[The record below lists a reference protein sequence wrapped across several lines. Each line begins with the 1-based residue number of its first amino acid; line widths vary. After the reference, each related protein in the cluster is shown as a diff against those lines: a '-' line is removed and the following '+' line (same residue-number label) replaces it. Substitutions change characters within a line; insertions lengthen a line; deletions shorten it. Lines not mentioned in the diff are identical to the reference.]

1 MSRSP
6 GAVDVLMATDLRF
19 PGGTTASIV
28 EEVTAQARAGYRT
41 SLLHIPSPIQR
52 PGVPFAPRI
61 RSLLESGMADLVLDG
76 PVHAKI
82 LVIRHPSVLT
92 AMPPWLPQV
101 TADHVLVV
109 VNQVPVDPRAHAPYY
124 DVLANHRAARRFSRE
139 EPVWAPIGPPVRAA
153 LTRFAPRIPILDYD
167 WTNIVDTDAWYTP
180 RDEAPGDHP
189 VIGRHTRGHW
199 SKWPADRQ
207 TLLAAYPADDR
218 YTVQVL
224 GGTEAPRDVLGYL
237 PTNWVDL
244 PFNSVAAAEFLGR
257 TDFVVYYHHPA
268 LIEAFGRTVL
278 EGAAS
283 GAVTIVDHRFKP
295 TFGPACVYAAPQ
307 EVRRIIDRMSVD
319 AEAYTA
325 QSNRALAYVR
335 DHFSY
340 EAHAARLAALI
351 GPAEPQADSSASD
364 AAWQGASD
372 SVDETH
378 TLVVDLRPRGAI
390 DATLIQQLDP
400 DSGLNGP
407 ATALLLVPAARVTD
421 EVREAADV
429 ETIPE
434 VVDDVPARDRHRYVR
449 ARVEG
454 ILETF
459 PQIRR
464 VVVIGDPEVVAPA
477 VPHEVV
483 LQRAEQDG
491 QQWSASEPVGRP
503 NAVGARSGR
512 SMAELA
518 QRGVNLVR
526 QRAPRPVIRLGLAS
540 KHAAR
545 ALHTQTLGRLAP
557 AGALLI
563 AQSEIPRL
571 PTPPSPI
578 SSRRPA
584 ALFVVT
590 DPSIPV
596 AETLRDIR
604 RRAVISNAFRPV
616 VLAPTTWIAESARHG
631 IAVETFV
638 LRRVATQAYTRQRSG
653 YLRRRIAEVVQAFQ
667 PASAMTIRGGPGN
680 SSSYLGEA
688 LDVAEELC
696 TQRTASG
703 DLD

>member
-1 MSRSP
+1 
-6 GAVDVLMATDLRF
+6 
-19 PGGTTASIV
+19 
-28 EEVTAQARAGYRT
+28 
-41 SLLHIPSPIQR
+41 
-52 PGVPFAPRI
+52 
-61 RSLLESGMADLVLDG
+61 
-76 PVHAKI
+76 
-82 LVIRHPSVLT
+82 
-92 AMPPWLPQV
+92 
-101 TADHVLVV
+101 VV

-124 DVLANHRAARRFSRE
+124 DVLANHRAARRFTRE
-139 EPVWAPIGPPVRAA
+139 EPVWAPIGPAVRNA
-153 LTRFAPRIPILDYD
+153 LTRFAPRIPMLDYD

-237 PTNWVDL
+237 PENWIDL

-283 GAVTIVDHRFKP
+283 GAVTIVDPLFKP
-295 TFGPACVYAAPQ
+295 TFGPACVYAAPY
-307 EVRRIIDRMSVD
+307 EVRQIIDRMTVD
-319 AEAYTA
+319 GDAYTA
-325 QSNRALAYVR
+325 QSNQALAYVR

-351 GPAEPQADSSASD
+351 GPPEPTPVRMEPDPASN
-364 AAWQGASD
+364 GLPD

-378 TLVVDLRPRGAI
+378 TLLIDLRQRAAL
-390 DATLIQQLDP
+390 DATLIQQLDT
-400 DSGLNGP
+400 DSDPQGS
-407 ATALLLVPAARVTD
+407 ATTLLLVPAATVTD
-421 EVREAADV
+421 QVSDAADV

-434 VVDDVPARDRHRYVR
+434 VVDDVPTRDRHRYVR
-449 ARVEG
+449 ARVGG

-464 VVVIGDPEVVAPA
+464 VVVIGEAEVVAPA
-477 VPHEVV
+477 VPHDVA
-483 LQRAEQDG
+483 LHRAEQDG
-491 QQWSASEPVGRP
+491 ERWYRSEPLGRS
-503 NAVGARSGR
+503 NAVVARSGR
-512 SMAELA
+512 SMSELA

-540 KHAAR
+540 KHVAR
-545 ALHTQTLGRLAP
+545 ALQTRTLGRLAP

-563 AQSEIPRL
+563 EHSEIPRL

-584 ALFVVT
+584 ALFVIA
-590 DPSIPV
+590 DPSIP
-596 AETLRDIR
+596 AAATLREIR

-638 LRRVATQAYTRQRSG
+638 LRRVATQAYTRQWSG
-653 YLRRRIAEVVQAFQ
+653 YLRRRMAEVVQAFQ

-680 SSSYLGEA
+680 SLSYLAEA
-688 LDVAEELC
+688 LDVAEELG
-696 TQRTASG
+696 TQRSASG

>member
-124 DVLANHRAARRFSRE
+124 DVLANHRAARRFTRE
-139 EPVWAPIGPPVRAA
+139 EPVWAPIGPAVRNA
-153 LTRFAPRIPILDYD
+153 LTRFAPRIPMLDYD

-237 PTNWVDL
+237 PENWIDL

-283 GAVTIVDHRFKP
+283 GAVTIVDPLFKP
-295 TFGPACVYAAPQ
+295 TFGPACVYAAPY
-307 EVRRIIDRMSVD
+307 EVRQIIDRMTVD
-319 AEAYTA
+319 GDAYTA
-325 QSNRALAYVR
+325 QSNQALAYVR

-351 GPAEPQADSSASD
+351 GPPEPTPVRMEPDPASN
-364 AAWQGASD
+364 GLPD

-378 TLVVDLRPRGAI
+378 TLLIDLRQRAAL
-390 DATLIQQLDP
+390 DATLIQQLDT
-400 DSGLNGP
+400 DS
-407 ATALLLVPAARVTD
+407 D
-421 EVREAADV
+421 
-429 ETIPE
+429 
-434 VVDDVPARDRHRYVR
+434 
-449 ARVEG
+449 
-454 ILETF
+454 
-459 PQIRR
+459 PQ
-464 VVVIGDPEVVAPA
+464 G
-477 VPHEVV
+477 
-483 LQRAEQDG
+483 
-491 QQWSASEPVGRP
+491 
-503 NAVGARSGR
+503 
-512 SMAELA
+512 
-518 QRGVNLVR
+518 
-526 QRAPRPVIRLGLAS
+526 
-540 KHAAR
+540 
-545 ALHTQTLGRLAP
+545 
-557 AGALLI
+557 
-563 AQSEIPRL
+563 
-571 PTPPSPI
+571 
-578 SSRRPA
+578 
-584 ALFVVT
+584 
-590 DPSIPV
+590 
-596 AETLRDIR
+596 
-604 RRAVISNAFRPV
+604 
-616 VLAPTTWIAESARHG
+616 
-631 IAVETFV
+631 
-638 LRRVATQAYTRQRSG
+638 
-653 YLRRRIAEVVQAFQ
+653 
-667 PASAMTIRGGPGN
+667 
-680 SSSYLGEA
+680 
-688 LDVAEELC
+688 
-696 TQRTASG
+696 
-703 DLD
+703 